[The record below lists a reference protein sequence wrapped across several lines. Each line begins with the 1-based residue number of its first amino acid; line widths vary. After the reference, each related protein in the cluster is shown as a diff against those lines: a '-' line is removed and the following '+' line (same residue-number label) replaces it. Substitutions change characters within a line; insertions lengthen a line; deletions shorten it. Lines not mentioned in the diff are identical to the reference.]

1 MIDQIS
7 INNYKKVCEKYF
19 GLWKTFSEFVDYEE
33 KIANGL
39 TGMVYILIS
48 ENHQFSFKNHSII
61 IKGYKIKEYNGQLI
75 AIKEKE
81 TIKGFP
87 LDIYTKIFS

>member
-1 MIDQIS
+1 
-7 INNYKKVCEKYF
+7 
-19 GLWKTFSEFVDYEE
+19 
-33 KIANGL
+33 
-39 TGMVYILIS
+39 MVYILIS
-48 ENHQFSFKNHSII
+48 ENRQFSFKNHSII